1 MAPTD
6 ASYLCNGTVPIRSGE
21 HFSILNT
28 ALSRNSP
35 RRLDREEW
43 SRAPTVGKYFFL
55 YDAQKKTVLEVRKHL
70 CTSAVNRL
78 GIRVNSRAKGGTP
91 VSIVDPV
98 TRVSLGLDS
107 ADSEEIGA
115 CSMSPTTSLTWTHI
129 PTTSPSKILSA
140 RSAFR

>member
-55 YDAQKKTVLEVRKHL
+55 YDAPKK
-70 CTSAVNRL
+70 
-78 GIRVNSRAKGGTP
+78 NSSGGAQASMHERGKP
-91 VSIVDPV
+91 VGY
-98 TRVSLGLDS
+98 TG
-107 ADSEEIGA
+107 
-115 CSMSPTTSLTWTHI
+115 
-129 PTTSPSKILSA
+129 
-140 RSAFR
+140 